1 MDLSALIFVAL
12 AVAWAVYLIPKAL
25 KHHDEVV
32 RSRSV
37 EKFSHTMRVL
47 ARREPVDRRNA
58 RLVVSPIR
66 ASLRPPVETKAHAT
80 PAPLAGPVEETVS
93 ASVTTT
99 VTREVTA
106 PAARTPRPLTP
117 ASRPAAERASARRA
131 AKRRRTVLALVVL
144 ANAVVI
150 GLAAAS
156 VITWPWV
163 AAPAGVLVAWLV
175 ACRVSVRAE
184 RRRRATRAAIEIGL
198 PPLEEEQADDLTGEL
213 PVTPPQ
219 PRVPAA
225 PVAPEPSQ
233 STPAADAPAV
243 VTGEIPVV
251 GGWDMVPTT
260 LPTYVNKPAAQRRT
274 VSTIDLDS
282 TGVWSSGRNDED
294 SALARSVEQ
303 SARAAREAEQDEHGT
318 RRASGA

>member
-37 EKFSHTMRVL
+37 EKFSHTMRIL

-58 RLVVSPIR
+58 RLVVAPIR
-66 ASLRPPVETKAHAT
+66 ARLRPPVETKAHA
-80 PAPLAGPVEETVS
+80 PVEPVAT
-93 ASVTTT
+93 VTTA
-99 VTREVTA
+99 VRREVTTSVSARRTA
-106 PAARTPRPLTP
+106 PAT
-117 ASRPAAERASARRA
+117 ERASARRA
-131 AKRRRTVLALVVL
+131 AQRRRNVLALIAL
-144 ANAVVI
+144 ANAVVV
-150 GLAAAS
+150 GLAVAS

-163 AAPAGVLVAWLV
+163 AVPAGVLVAWLV

-184 RRRRATRAAIEIGL
+184 RRQRDTRGAIEIGY
-198 PPLEEEQADDLTGEL
+198 PPLVDDDRDLTGEL

-219 PRVPAA
+219 PRIPATPVEPSEEA
-225 PVAPEPSQ
+225 PV
-233 STPAADAPAV
+233 DAPAV
-243 VTGEIPVV
+243 VATPPAAPVP

-260 LPTYVNKPAAQRRT
+260 LPTYVGKPAAQRRT

-294 SALARSVEQ
+294 SALARSAEQ
-303 SARAAREAEQDEHGT
+303 SAKTARDADD

>member
-66 ASLRPPVETKAHAT
+66 AALRPPVETKAHAE
-80 PAPLAGPVEETVS
+80 PEVVA
-93 ASVTTT
+93 ASVTTE
-99 VTREVTA
+99 VTREVTVSS
-106 PAARTPRPLTP
+106 PVSRPVSRPLSP
-117 ASRPAAERASARRA
+117 VAERASARRA
-131 AKRRRTVLALVVL
+131 AKRRRNVLALVLL
-144 ANAVVI
+144 ANAVVV
-150 GLAAAS
+150 GLAVAQVVA
-156 VITWPWV
+156 WPWV
-163 AAPAGVLVAWLV
+163 AAPVAVLVAWLV

-184 RRRRATRAAIEIGL
+184 RRQRASRSAIEIGL
-198 PPLEEEQADDLTGEL
+198 PPVVEEEPDGSELTGEIT
-213 PVTPPQ
+213 VTPPQ

-225 PVAPEPSQ
+225 PSASAPTAPAQ
-233 STPAADAPAV
+233 APPAADTPAV
-243 VTGEIPVV
+243 LTGEVPVV

-260 LPTYVNKPAAQRRT
+260 LPTYVSKPAAQRRT

-282 TGVWSSGRNDED
+282 TGVWSSGHHDGD
-294 SALARSVEQ
+294 SALARSAEQ
-303 SARAAREAEQDEHGT
+303 SAKDAKAAREAGET

>member
-66 ASLRPPVETKAHAT
+66 AALRPPVETKAHAE
-80 PAPLAGPVEETVS
+80 PEVVA
-93 ASVTTT
+93 ASVTTE

-106 PAARTPRPLTP
+106 TVSTGPAP
-117 ASRPAAERASARRA
+117 SRQPSSQPSRALSPVAERASARRA
-131 AKRRRTVLALVVL
+131 AKRRRNVLALVLL
-144 ANAVVI
+144 ANAVVV
-150 GLAAAS
+150 GLAVAKVVA
-156 VITWPWV
+156 WPWV
-163 AAPAGVLVAWLV
+163 AAPVAVLVAWLV

-184 RRRRATRAAIEIGL
+184 RRQRAVRSAIEIGM
-198 PPLEEEQADDLTGEL
+198 PPVVEEELDDSDLTGEIT
-213 PVTPPQ
+213 VTPPQ
-219 PRVPAA
+219 PRVPDAPAEPAA
-225 PVAPEPSQ
+225 AS
-233 STPAADAPAV
+233 PAADAPAV
-243 VTGEIPVV
+243 VTGEVQVV

-260 LPTYVNKPAAQRRT
+260 LPTYVSKPAAQRRT

-282 TGVWSSGRNDED
+282 TGVWSSGHHDGD
-294 SALARSVEQ
+294 SALARSAEQ
-303 SARAAREAEQDEHGT
+303 SAKAAREAGDT

>member
-37 EKFSHTMRVL
+37 EKFSHTMRIL

-58 RLVVSPIR
+58 RLVVAPIR
-66 ASLRPPVETKAHAT
+66 ARLRPPVETKPHA
-80 PAPLAGPVEETVS
+80 PVEPVAT
-93 ASVTTT
+93 VTTE
-99 VTREVTA
+99 VRREVTTSVRRTS
-106 PAARTPRPLTP
+106 PAT
-117 ASRPAAERASARRA
+117 ERASARRA
-131 AKRRRTVLALVVL
+131 AKRRRNVLALIGL

-150 GLAAAS
+150 GLAAAA
-156 VITWPWV
+156 VIAWPWV
-163 AAPAGVLVAWLV
+163 AIPVGVLVAWLV

-184 RRRRATRAAIEIGL
+184 RRQRDARAAIEIGF
-198 PPLEEEQADDLTGEL
+198 PPLVDDDRDDDLDLTGEM

-219 PRVPAA
+219 PRSPAA
-225 PVAPEPSQ
+225 PVAPSEDAPVE
-233 STPAADAPAV
+233 APAV
-243 VTGEIPVV
+243 VAAPVP

-260 LPTYVNKPAAQRRT
+260 LPTYVSKPAAQRRT

-282 TGVWSSGRNDED
+282 TGVWSSGRSDVD
-294 SALARSVEQ
+294 SALARSAEK
-303 SARAAREAEQDEHGT
+303 SAKTARDADAD

>member
-1 MDLSALIFVAL
+1 VDLSALIFVAL

-66 ASLRPPVETKAHAT
+66 AALRPPVETKAHAE
-80 PAPLAGPVEETVS
+80 PEVVA
-93 ASVTTT
+93 ASVTTE

-106 PAARTPRPLTP
+106 TVSTARTPSRP
-117 ASRPAAERASARRA
+117 ASRPLSPAAERASARRA
-131 AKRRRTVLALVVL
+131 AKRRRNVLALVL
-144 ANAVVI
+144 LTSAAVV
-150 GLAAAS
+150 GLAVANVVA
-156 VITWPWV
+156 WPWV
-163 AAPAGVLVAWLV
+163 AAPVAVLVAWLV
-175 ACRVSVRAE
+175 ACRLSVRAE
-184 RRRRATRAAIEIGL
+184 RRQRALRSAIEIGV
-198 PPLEEEQADDLTGEL
+198 PPVVEEERDDSDLTGEIT
-213 PVTPPQ
+213 VTPPQ
-219 PRVPAA
+219 PRVPDA
-225 PVAPEPSQ
+225 PAEPATAS
-233 STPAADAPAV
+233 PAADAPAV
-243 VTGEIPVV
+243 VTGEVQVV

-260 LPTYVNKPAAQRRT
+260 LPTYVSKPAAQRRT

-282 TGVWSSGRNDED
+282 TGVWSSGHHDGD
-294 SALARSVEQ
+294 SALARSAEQ
-303 SARAAREAEQDEHGT
+303 SAKDAKAAREAGET

>member
-47 ARREPVDRRNA
+47 ARREPVDRRSA
-58 RLVVSPIR
+58 RLVVAPIR
-66 ASLRPPVETKAHAT
+66 AALRPPVETKAHV
-80 PAPLAGPVEETVS
+80 APEPV
-93 ASVTTT
+93 AA
-99 VTREVTA
+99 A
-106 PAARTPRPLTP
+106 PATARRTPSPQ
-117 ASRPAAERASARRA
+117 AERASARRA
-131 AKRRRTVLALVVL
+131 AKRRRNVLALVVL

-156 VITWPWV
+156 IIVWPWV
-163 AAPAGVLVAWLV
+163 SAPAGVLVAWLV
-175 ACRVSVRAE
+175 ACRLSVRSE
-184 RRRRATRAAIEIGL
+184 RRQRASRAAIEIGL
-198 PPLEEEQADDLTGEL
+198 PPYVEEELDDVELTGEM
-213 PVTPPQ
+213 PVTPPT
-219 PRVPAA
+219 PRAPTAPTIPA
-225 PVAPEPSQ
+225 ES
-233 STPAADAPAV
+233 PATETPAV
-243 VTGEIPVV
+243 VTGDATAV

-260 LPTYVNKPAAQRRT
+260 LPTYVTKPTAQRRT

-282 TGVWSSGRNDED
+282 TGVWSSGHNDEA
-294 SALARSVEQ
+294 SALARSAEQ
-303 SARAAREAEQDEHGT
+303 SARTAREADET

>member
-37 EKFSHTMRVL
+37 EKFSHTMRIL

-58 RLVVSPIR
+58 RLVVAPIR
-66 ASLRPPVETKAHAT
+66 AALRPPVETKAHA
-80 PAPLAGPVEETVS
+80 PVEPVVAAT
-93 ASVTTT
+93 VTTDVTRT
-99 VTREVTA
+99 VTTSVSVPAA
-106 PAARTPRPLTP
+106 PARATSPQ
-117 ASRPAAERASARRA
+117 AERASARRA
-131 AKRRRTVLALVVL
+131 AKRRRNVLALIVL
-144 ANAVVI
+144 ANAAVI
-150 GLAAAS
+150 GLAVAA

-163 AAPAGVLVAWLV
+163 AVPVGVLVAWLV

-184 RRRRATRAAIEIGL
+184 HRQRDARAAIEIGY
-198 PPLEEEQADDLTGEL
+198 PPLVEDDDDLDLTGEM

-219 PRVPAA
+219 PRAPAA
-225 PVAPEPSQ
+225 PVAPIE
-233 STPAADAPAV
+233 DAPVEEPAV
-243 VTGEIPVV
+243 VAAPVV

-260 LPTYVNKPAAQRRT
+260 LPTYVGKPAAQRRT

-294 SALARSVEQ
+294 SAIARS
-303 SARAAREAEQDEHGT
+303 AEQTAKTARDADDG

>member
-1 MDLSALIFVAL
+1 VDLSALIFVAL

-66 ASLRPPVETKAHAT
+66 AALRPPVETKAHAE
-80 PAPLAGPVEETVS
+80 PEVVA
-93 ASVTTT
+93 ASVTTE

-106 PAARTPRPLTP
+106 TVSHGRTSGRTPSRPL
-117 ASRPAAERASARRA
+117 SPAAERASARRA
-131 AKRRRTVLALVVL
+131 AKRRRNVLALVLL
-144 ANAVVI
+144 ANAVVV
-150 GLAAAS
+150 GLAVAK
-156 VITWPWV
+156 VVTWPWV
-163 AAPAGVLVAWLV
+163 AAPVAVLVAWLV

-184 RRRRATRAAIEIGL
+184 RRQRAARSAIEIGV
-198 PPLEEEQADDLTGEL
+198 PPVVEEELDDSDLTGEIT
-213 PVTPPQ
+213 VTPPQ
-219 PRVPAA
+219 PRVPDA
-225 PVAPEPSQ
+225 PAEPAQAS
-233 STPAADAPAV
+233 PAADAPAV
-243 VTGEIPVV
+243 VTGEVPVV

-260 LPTYVNKPAAQRRT
+260 LPTYVSKPAAQRRT

-282 TGVWSSGRNDED
+282 TGVWSSGHNDGD
-294 SALARSVEQ
+294 SALARSAEQ
-303 SARAAREAEQDEHGT
+303 SAKAAREAGET

>member
-58 RLVVSPIR
+58 RLVVSPVR
-66 ASLRPPVETKAHAT
+66 ATRRPPVETKAHVAPEPV
-80 PAPLAGPVEETVS
+80 PA
-93 ASVTTT
+93 AS
-99 VTREVTA
+99 E
-106 PAARTPRPLTP
+106 PAARRTTSPQ
-117 ASRPAAERASARRA
+117 AVRASARRA
-131 AKRRRTVLALVVL
+131 AKRRRNVLALVVL

-150 GLAAAS
+150 GLAATS
-156 VITWPWV
+156 VIVWPWIGV
-163 AAPAGVLVAWLV
+163 PAAVLVAWLV

-184 RRRRATRAAIEIGL
+184 RRQRAARSAIEIGF
-198 PPLEEEQADDLTGEL
+198 PPLVEEEREDDLELTGEL
-213 PVTPPQ
+213 PVAPPQ
-219 PRVPAA
+219 PRTPAA
-225 PVAPEPSQ
+225 PARAEAS
-233 STPAADAPAV
+233 PAADTPAV

-260 LPTYVNKPAAQRRT
+260 LPTYVGKPAAQRRT

-282 TGVWSSGRNDED
+282 TGVWSSGHSDSD
-294 SALARSVEQ
+294 SALARSAEQ
-303 SARAAREAEQDEHGT
+303 SAKAAHEAEET

>member
-66 ASLRPPVETKAHAT
+66 ASLRPPVETKART
-80 PAPLAGPVEETVS
+80 SPAPVITEPVV
-93 ASVTTT
+93 AADVTTE
-99 VTREVTA
+99 VTREVTTTV
-106 PAARTPRPLTP
+106 RRPLSPT
-117 ASRPAAERASARRA
+117 AERASARRA
-131 AKRRRTVLALVVL
+131 AKRRRNVLALVLL

-150 GLAAAS
+150 GLAAFS
-156 VITWPWV
+156 VIAWPWV
-163 AAPAGVLVAWLV
+163 AVPAGVLVAWLV

-184 RRRRATRAAIEIGL
+184 RRQRGSRSAIEVGV
-198 PPLEEEQADDLTGEL
+198 PPMVEEEPDADVDLTGEL
-213 PVTPPQ
+213 PAMPAQ
-219 PRVPAA
+219 PRTPDVPAVA
-225 PVAPEPSQ
+225 DPVASSPAS
-233 STPAADAPAV
+233 SPAADAPAV
-243 VTGEIPVV
+243 VTGDVPVV

-260 LPTYVNKPAAQRRT
+260 LPTYVGKSAAQRRT

-294 SALARSVEQ
+294 SALARSAEQ
-303 SARAAREAEQDEHGT
+303 SARDARDAEKVEREN

>member
-1 MDLSALIFVAL
+1 VDLSALIFVAL

-58 RLVVSPIR
+58 RLVVAPIR
-66 ASLRPPVETKAHAT
+66 AALRPPVETKAHIS
-80 PAPLAGPVEETVS
+80 PEPVAS
-93 ASVTTT
+93 A
-99 VTREVTA
+99 A
-106 PAARTPRPLTP
+106 PARTTSPQ
-117 ASRPAAERASARRA
+117 AERASARRA
-131 AKRRRTVLALVVL
+131 AKRRRNVLALIVL

-156 VITWPWV
+156 VIVWPWV
-163 AAPAGVLVAWLV
+163 AAPAGLLVAWLV
-175 ACRVSVRAE
+175 ACRVSVRSE
-184 RRRRATRAAIEIGL
+184 RRQRAARSAIEIGL
-198 PPLEEEQADDLTGEL
+198 PPLVEEEIDDTELTGEL

-219 PRVPAA
+219 PRTPAA
-225 PVAPEPSQ
+225 PAEES
-233 STPAADAPAV
+233 PAATPAV
-243 VTGEIPVV
+243 VTTEPVAPAV
-251 GGWDMVPTT
+251 PGGWDMVPTT
-260 LPTYVNKPAAQRRT
+260 LPTYVSKPAAQRRT

-294 SALARSVEQ
+294 SALARSAEQ
-303 SARAAREAEQDEHGT
+303 SAKTARETADEERES

>member
-1 MDLSALIFVAL
+1 VDLSALIFVAL

-66 ASLRPPVETKAHAT
+66 AALRPPVETKAHAE
-80 PAPLAGPVEETVS
+80 PEVVA
-93 ASVTTT
+93 ASVTTE

-106 PAARTPRPLTP
+106 TVSTGPAPSSQP
-117 ASRPAAERASARRA
+117 SRALSPVAERASARRA
-131 AKRRRTVLALVVL
+131 ARRRRNVLALVLL
-144 ANAVVI
+144 ANAVVV
-150 GLAAAS
+150 GLAVAKVVA
-156 VITWPWV
+156 WPWV
-163 AAPAGVLVAWLV
+163 AAPVAVLVVWLV

-184 RRRRATRAAIEIGL
+184 RRQRASRSAIEIGV
-198 PPLEEEQADDLTGEL
+198 PPVVEEELDESDLTGEIT
-213 PVTPPQ
+213 VTPPQ
-219 PRVPAA
+219 PRIPDAPA
-225 PVAPEPSQ
+225 EPAQAETS
-233 STPAADAPAV
+233 PAADAPAV
-243 VTGEIPVV
+243 VTGELPVV

-260 LPTYVNKPAAQRRT
+260 LPTYVSKPAAQRRT

-294 SALARSVEQ
+294 SALARSAEQ
-303 SARAAREAEQDEHGT
+303 SAKAAREAADNEGDG

>member
-66 ASLRPPVETKAHAT
+66 AALRPPVETKAHAE
-80 PAPLAGPVEETVS
+80 PEVVA
-93 ASVTTT
+93 ASVTTE

-106 PAARTPRPLTP
+106 TVSTARTPSSH
-117 ASRPAAERASARRA
+117 ASRPLSPVAERAAARRA
-131 AKRRRTVLALVVL
+131 AKRRRNVLALVL
-144 ANAVVI
+144 LTNAAVV
-150 GLAAAS
+150 GLAVANVVA
-156 VITWPWV
+156 WPWV
-163 AAPAGVLVAWLV
+163 AAPVAVLVAWLV
-175 ACRVSVRAE
+175 ACRLSVRAE
-184 RRRRATRAAIEIGL
+184 RRQRALRSAIEIGV
-198 PPLEEEQADDLTGEL
+198 PPVVEEERDDSDLTGEIT
-213 PVTPPQ
+213 VTPPQ
-219 PRVPAA
+219 PRVPDA
-225 PVAPEPSQ
+225 PAEPATAS
-233 STPAADAPAV
+233 PAADAPAV
-243 VTGEIPVV
+243 VTGEVQVV

-260 LPTYVNKPAAQRRT
+260 LPTYVSKPAAQRRT

-282 TGVWSSGRNDED
+282 TGVWSSGHHDGD
-294 SALARSVEQ
+294 SAIARSAEQ
-303 SARAAREAEQDEHGT
+303 SAKAAREAGET

>member
-66 ASLRPPVETKAHAT
+66 ASARPPVETKAHAR
-80 PAPLAGPVEETVS
+80 PELPVAGAVAETVS

-99 VTREVTA
+99 VTREVDA
-106 PAARTPRPLTP
+106 SVART
-117 ASRPAAERASARRA
+117 SRPSPTAERASARRA
-131 AKRRRTVLALVVL
+131 AKRRRNVLALVLL

-163 AAPAGVLVAWLV
+163 AAPAAVLVAWLV

-198 PPLEEEQADDLTGEL
+198 PPLVDDEPGDLTGEL

-219 PRVPAA
+219 PRVPATPAA
-225 PVAPEPSQ
+225 PAAPEPSE
-233 STPAADAPAV
+233 SSPAADLPAV

-260 LPTYVNKPAAQRRT
+260 LPTYVGKPAAARRT

-294 SALARSVEQ
+294 SALARSAEE
-303 SARAAREAEQDEHGT
+303 SARTARDAEQDGRDS

>member
-66 ASLRPPVETKAHAT
+66 AALRPPVETKAHA
-80 PAPLAGPVEETVS
+80 AAEVVA
-93 ASVTTT
+93 ASVTTE

-106 PAARTPRPLTP
+106 TVSTGPAP
-117 ASRPAAERASARRA
+117 SRQPSSQPSRALSPVAERASARRA
-131 AKRRRTVLALVVL
+131 AKRRRNVLSLVLL
-144 ANAVVI
+144 ANAVVV
-150 GLAAAS
+150 GLAVAKVVA
-156 VITWPWV
+156 WPWV
-163 AAPAGVLVAWLV
+163 AVPVAVLVAWLV

-184 RRRRATRAAIEIGL
+184 RRQRALRSAIEIGM
-198 PPLEEEQADDLTGEL
+198 PPIVEEELDESDLTGEIT
-213 PVTPPQ
+213 VTPPQ
-219 PRVPAA
+219 PRVPDSPA
-225 PVAPEPSQ
+225 EPATAS
-233 STPAADAPAV
+233 PAADAPAV
-243 VTGEIPVV
+243 VTGEVQVV

-260 LPTYVNKPAAQRRT
+260 LPTYVSKPAAQRRT

-282 TGVWSSGRNDED
+282 TGVWSSGHNDGD
-294 SALARSVEQ
+294 SALARSAEQ
-303 SARAAREAEQDEHGT
+303 SAKAAREAGET

>member
-1 MDLSALIFVAL
+1 VDLSALIFVAL

-37 EKFSHTMRVL
+37 EKFSHTMRIL

-58 RLVVSPIR
+58 RLVVAPIR
-66 ASLRPPVETKAHAT
+66 AVLRPPVETKAHA
-80 PAPLAGPVEETVS
+80 PVEPVATVTTEVRREVTVS
-93 ASVTTT
+93 A
-99 VTREVTA
+99 R
-106 PAARTPRPLTP
+106 RTPP
-117 ASRPAAERASARRA
+117 ATERASARRA
-131 AKRRRTVLALVVL
+131 AKRRRNVLTLIVL
-144 ANAVVI
+144 ANAVVV
-150 GLAAAS
+150 GLAAAAI
-156 VITWPWV
+156 ITWPWV
-163 AAPAGVLVAWLV
+163 GIPAGVLVAWLV

-184 RRRRATRAAIEIGL
+184 RRQREARAAIEIGY
-198 PPLEEEQADDLTGEL
+198 PPHVEDDRDDDLDLTGEL

-225 PVAPEPSQ
+225 PAAPAE
-233 STPAADAPAV
+233 DAPVEEPAV
-243 VTGEIPVV
+243 GAAPVV

-260 LPTYVNKPAAQRRT
+260 LPTYVGKPAAQRRT

-294 SALARSVEQ
+294 SALARSAEQ
-303 SARAAREAEQDEHGT
+303 SAKTARDADD

>member
-66 ASLRPPVETKAHAT
+66 ASLRPPVETKAHTEPEVVA
-80 PAPLAGPVEETVS
+80 
-93 ASVTTT
+93 ASVTTE
-99 VTREVTA
+99 VTREVTVSS
-106 PAARTPRPLTP
+106 PVSRPL
-117 ASRPAAERASARRA
+117 SPAAERASARRA
-131 AKRRRTVLALVVL
+131 AKRRRNVLALVLL
-144 ANAVVI
+144 ANAVVV
-150 GLAAAS
+150 GLAVARVVA
-156 VITWPWV
+156 WPWV
-163 AAPAGVLVAWLV
+163 AASVAVLVAWLV

-184 RRRRATRAAIEIGL
+184 RRQRASRSAIEIGL
-198 PPLEEEQADDLTGEL
+198 PPVVEEEPDESELTGEIT
-213 PVTPPQ
+213 VTPPQ

-225 PVAPEPSQ
+225 PSASEPSAPAQ
-233 STPAADAPAV
+233 APPAADTPAV
-243 VTGEIPVV
+243 LTGEVPVV

-260 LPTYVNKPAAQRRT
+260 LPTYVSKPAAQRRT

-282 TGVWSSGRNDED
+282 TGVWSSGHHDGD
-294 SALARSVEQ
+294 SALARSAEQ
-303 SARAAREAEQDEHGT
+303 SAKDAKAAREAGET

>member
-1 MDLSALIFVAL
+1 VDLSALIFVAL

-66 ASLRPPVETKAHAT
+66 AALRPPVETKAHA
-80 PAPLAGPVEETVS
+80 APEVVA
-93 ASVTTT
+93 ASVTTE
-99 VTREVTA
+99 VTREVTVSS
-106 PAARTPRPLTP
+106 PVSRPL
-117 ASRPAAERASARRA
+117 SRAAERASARRA
-131 AKRRRTVLALVVL
+131 AKRRRNVLALVLL

-150 GLAAAS
+150 GLAVAS
-156 VITWPWV
+156 VVAWPWV
-163 AAPAGVLVAWLV
+163 AAPVAVLVAWLV

-184 RRRRATRAAIEIGL
+184 RRQRASRSAIEIGL
-198 PPLEEEQADDLTGEL
+198 PPVVEEEGDESDLTGEIT
-213 PVTPPQ
+213 VTPPQ
-219 PRVPAA
+219 PRIPAA
-225 PVAPEPSQ
+225 PAQPAQTQPAQAS
-233 STPAADAPAV
+233 PAADAPAV
-243 VTGEIPVV
+243 VTGEVPVV

-260 LPTYVNKPAAQRRT
+260 LPTYVSKPAAQRRT

-282 TGVWSSGRNDED
+282 TGVWSSGHHDGD
-294 SALARSVEQ
+294 SALARSAEQ
-303 SARAAREAEQDEHGT
+303 SAKDAKAAREAGET

>member
-1 MDLSALIFVAL
+1 VDLSALIFVAL

-66 ASLRPPVETKAHAT
+66 AALRPPVETKAHAE
-80 PAPLAGPVEETVS
+80 PEVIA
-93 ASVTTT
+93 ASVTTE
-99 VTREVTA
+99 VTREVTVSA
-106 PAARTPRPLTP
+106 GRTASSP
-117 ASRPAAERASARRA
+117 ASRPASPAAERASARRA
-131 AKRRRTVLALVVL
+131 AKRRRNVLALVLL
-144 ANAVVI
+144 ANVAVVA
-150 GLAAAS
+150 LAVAKVVA
-156 VITWPWV
+156 WPWV
-163 AAPAGVLVAWLV
+163 AAPVAVLIAWLV

-184 RRRRATRAAIEIGL
+184 RRQRAVRSAIEIGV
-198 PPLEEEQADDLTGEL
+198 PPVVEEERDDSDLTGEIT
-213 PVTPPQ
+213 VTPPQ

-225 PVAPEPSQ
+225 PVEPATAS
-233 STPAADAPAV
+233 PAADAPAV
-243 VTGEIPVV
+243 VTGEVQVV

-260 LPTYVNKPAAQRRT
+260 LPTYVSKPAAQRRT

-282 TGVWSSGRNDED
+282 TGVWSSGHHDGD
-294 SALARSVEQ
+294 SALARSAEQ
-303 SARAAREAEQDEHGT
+303 SAKAAREAGET

>member
-47 ARREPVDRRNA
+47 ARREPVDRRSA
-58 RLVVSPIR
+58 RLVVAPIR
-66 ASLRPPVETKAHAT
+66 AALRPPVETKAHAPVEPVVAAT
-80 PAPLAGPVEETVS
+80 PAPAAPV
-93 ASVTTT
+93 
-99 VTREVTA
+99 
-106 PAARTPRPLTP
+106 RTLPQ
-117 ASRPAAERASARRA
+117 AERASARRA
-131 AKRRRTVLALVVL
+131 AKRRRTVLALIAL
-144 ANAVVI
+144 ANAVSI
-150 GLAAAS
+150 GLAAGA

-184 RRRRATRAAIEIGL
+184 RRQRDVRSAIEIGY
-198 PPLEEEQADDLTGEL
+198 PPHIETDDDDLDMTGEM
-213 PVTPPQ
+213 PMTPPQ
-219 PRVPAA
+219 PRTPTAPAPA
-225 PVAPEPSQ
+225 PAETPVE
-233 STPAADAPAV
+233 TPAVRAEAAV
-243 VTGEIPVV
+243 A

-260 LPTYVNKPAAQRRT
+260 LPTYVGKPAAQRRT

-294 SALARSVEQ
+294 SALARSAEKSAK
-303 SARAAREAEQDEHGT
+303 SARDADEA

>member
-1 MDLSALIFVAL
+1 VDLSALIFVAL

-66 ASLRPPVETKAHAT
+66 AALRPPVETKAHAE
-80 PAPLAGPVEETVS
+80 PEVVAPSITS
-93 ASVTTT
+93 AVVTTE
-99 VTREVTA
+99 VTREVTVS
-106 PAARTPRPLTP
+106 RPL
-117 ASRPAAERASARRA
+117 SPAAERASARRA
-131 AKRRRTVLALVVL
+131 ARRRRNVLALVLL

-150 GLAAAS
+150 GLAVANVVA
-156 VITWPWV
+156 WPWV
-163 AAPAGVLVAWLV
+163 AAPAAVLVAWLV

-184 RRRRATRAAIEIGL
+184 RRQRATRSAIEIGL
-198 PPLEEEQADDLTGEL
+198 PPIVEEEADESDLTGEIT
-213 PVTPPQ
+213 VTPPQ

-225 PVAPEPSQ
+225 PPAAAQAP
-233 STPAADAPAV
+233 PAADAPAV
-243 VTGEIPVV
+243 VTGEVPVV

-260 LPTYVNKPAAQRRT
+260 LPTYVSKPAAQRRT

-282 TGVWSSGRNDED
+282 TGVWSSGHHDGD
-294 SALARSVEQ
+294 SALARSAEQ
-303 SARAAREAEQDEHGT
+303 SAKSAKDAREAGET